1 MRKNA
6 DESKQIV
13 EKHNESEPMKNN
25 DVFESLMPDHMKD
38 VIDSL
43 NIENSKVVVSTETR
57 RFGKQV
63 TMIRGFEKG
72 SNLKKIAKS
81 LKSKCATGGT
91 IKDEIIVLQG
101 NQKKRVNKLLTQEG
115 YRVEVR

>member
-1 MRKNA
+1 MKKSA
-6 DESKQIV
+6 DKSNQIV
-13 EKHNESEPMKNN
+13 EKRNESEPMKHD
-25 DVFESLMPDHMKD
+25 DVFENLMPDHMKD

-101 NQKKRVNKLLTQEG
+101 NQKKRVNSLLTKEG
-115 YRVEVR
+115 YRVEMR